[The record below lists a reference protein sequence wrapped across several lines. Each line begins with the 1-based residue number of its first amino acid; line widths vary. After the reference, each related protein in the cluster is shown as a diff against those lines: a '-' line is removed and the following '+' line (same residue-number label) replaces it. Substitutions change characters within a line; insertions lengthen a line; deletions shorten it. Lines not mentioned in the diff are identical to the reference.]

1 MTLLITA
8 VFLLLLSGLLAPL
21 ANRSDGT
28 GGRVAAL
35 LGLLGALLGLIGTVL
50 ALLQPGPITL
60 EIPWPS
66 LGGLFALRFD
76 ALSGIFLLPLFL
88 ITGAGQ
94 LYGLGY
100 RHPRATWINLFYPF
114 LSAGIT
120 ILLLAGNGVVF
131 LIGWE
136 IMVLASFFLVFT
148 ERDNDETFPAGFLYL
163 AATHTGT
170 LALFGMFAL
179 LGGPACFERLPAA
192 GSLSAI
198 GNSSLF
204 LLALF
209 GFGFKAGVMPLHI
222 WLPRA
227 HAAAPSQVSALM
239 SGVMI
244 KSGIYGL
251 LRITFM
257 FRDIPDWWGWLILA
271 LGVVSGIM
279 GVVLAIAQHDLKRL
293 LAYHSIENIGII
305 MIGIGAGV
313 LGVSHGLPG
322 LALLGLA
329 GALLHVINHGLFK
342 ALLFFS
348 GGAVIRATHTREMAS
363 YGGLLRAMPL
373 TGLFFLGGAVAICG
387 LPPLNGFVSEWL
399 IYLGLFRGAL
409 PETGLPGLLPAVAGL
424 AAIGGLALLCFTK
437 VFGLCFLGAP
447 RPEHRDVVEAPG
459 AMLAAMA
466 ILLAACFGIGLAP
479 LGMLPLLSAAVAQL
493 GLAATGG
500 TELAALAPAGYIS
513 LGALFLV
520 LLVGLFVALGQR
532 RHREAAPRT
541 VTWSCGYALPLPKA
555 RYTVSSY
562 AEMVSKLFQWALRTR
577 SEEEKP
583 AGLFP
588 TRASFATHAPDLVLD
603 LIILPLATAISPLA
617 TRLRGVVQHGI
628 IGLYLLSYALVLCV
642 LLTYAMFFR

>member
-1 MTLLITA
+1 
-8 VFLLLLSGLLAPL
+8 
-21 ANRSDGT
+21 
-28 GGRVAAL
+28 VAAL
-35 LGLLGALLGLIGTVL
+35 LGFIGALLGLIGTVL
-50 ALLQPGPITL
+50 ALLQPGPLSL
-60 EIPWPS
+60 EFPWPS

-76 ALSGIFLLPLFL
+76 ALTAIFLLPLFL
-88 ITGAGQ
+88 ITTTGQ

-100 RHPRATWINLFYPF
+100 RHPRATWINFFYPF
-114 LSAGIT
+114 LAAGVA

-148 ERDNDETFPAGFLYL
+148 ERENDETFPAGFLYL

-170 LALFGMFAL
+170 LALFGAFAL

-192 GSLSAI
+192 GSLSAV

-209 GFGFKAGVMPLHI
+209 GFCFKAGVMPLHI

-244 KSGIYGL
+244 KTGIYGL
-251 LRITFM
+251 LRIAFM

-293 LAYHSIENIGII
+293 LAYHSVENIGII
-305 MIGIGAGV
+305 MIGIGAGL
-313 LGVSHGLPG
+313 LGVSRNLPG

-342 ALLFFS
+342 ALLFLS
-348 GGAVIRATHTREMAS
+348 GGAMVRATHTREMAA

-437 VFGLCFLGAP
+437 VFGLCFLGAA
-447 RPEHRDVVEAPG
+447 RPEHREVGEAPG

-466 ILLAACFGIGLAP
+466 ILLTACFAIGLAP
-479 LGMLPLLSAAVAQL
+479 LGLLPLLSAAIAQL
-493 GLAATGG
+493 GITDGSG
-500 TELAALAPAGYIS
+500 TELASLAPAGYIS
-513 LGALFLV
+513 LGALLLL
-520 LLVGLFVALGQR
+520 LLVGLIAARGYLR
-532 RHREAAPRT
+532 RRQPPAPRS
-541 VTWSCGYALPLPKA
+541 VTWGCGYALPLPRA

-562 AEMVSKLFQWALRTR
+562 AEMITHLFHWSLRTR
-577 SEEEKP
+577 TEEEKP
-583 AGLFP
+583 TGLFP
-588 TRASFATHAPDLVLD
+588 AQANFATHAPDLVLD
-603 LIILPLATAISPLA
+603 LIILPLATALSPLA
-617 TRLRGVVQHGI
+617 TRLRGVVQHGV

-642 LLTYAMFFR
+642 LLTYAMYFR